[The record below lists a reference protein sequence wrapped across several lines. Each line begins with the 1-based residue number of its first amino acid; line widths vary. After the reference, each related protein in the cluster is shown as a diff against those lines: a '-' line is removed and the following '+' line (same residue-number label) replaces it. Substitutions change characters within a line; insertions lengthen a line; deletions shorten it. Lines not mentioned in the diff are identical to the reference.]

1 MGNGMKK
8 AERWNAILQ
17 RLADDGSLAV
27 TDIAGDLGVSDSTIR
42 RDLTE
47 LEVSNLLH
55 RVHGGAMATG
65 VLNEQ
70 PLSTK
75 STQHLEQKRA
85 IAAEAATRLTDGM
98 AVGLSGGTTVTELA
112 KILTGQ
118 RVTVVTNALNIAA
131 MLVVWPNVE
140 LIVTGGIGRPKTAEL
155 VGSIA
160 ESTIAALNLDMA
172 FVGADGISA
181 SAGLTTHNV
190 TEARTNLTLIRR
202 TNTTICLADSSKI
215 GRASFAQICPFTE
228 ITELITDDGAD
239 PSFVAAL
246 KDMGVVVTTI
256 SP

>member
-1 MGNGMKK
+1 MKK

-27 TDIAGDLGVSDSTIR
+27 SDIAGALGVSDSTIR
-42 RDLTE
+42 RDLSE
-47 LEVSNLLH
+47 LQLSNLLH

-85 IAAEAATRLTDGM
+85 IAVEALTRLGDGM

-112 KILTGQ
+112 KLLTGHQ
-118 RVTVVTNALNIAA
+118 ITVVTNALNIAA
-131 MLVVWPNVE
+131 MLVMWPNVE
-140 LIVTGGIGRPKTAEL
+140 LIVTGGIARPKTAEL
-155 VGSIA
+155 VGPIA
-160 ESTIAALNLDMA
+160 ESTIETLNFDVA
-172 FVGADGISA
+172 FVGADGI

-202 TNTTICLADSSKI
+202 SKTTICLADSSKI
-215 GRASFAQICPFTE
+215 GRASFAQICSFSE
-228 ITELITDDGAD
+228 IDELITDDGAA
-239 PSFVAAL
+239 PSFVGAL
-246 KDMGVVVTTI
+246 RDMGVAVTLA

>member
-1 MGNGMKK
+1 MKK

-17 RLADDGSLAV
+17 RLADDGSLV
-27 TDIAGDLGVSDSTIR
+27 VSDIAGSLGVSDSTIR

-47 LEVSNLLH
+47 LQLSNLVH

-75 STQHLEQKRA
+75 STQQLEQKRA
-85 IAAEAATRLTDGM
+85 IATEAATRISDGM

-112 KILTGQ
+112 KLLTEHH
-118 RVTVVTNALNIAA
+118 VTVVTNALNIAA
-131 MLVVWPNVE
+131 MLVMWPNVE
-140 LIVTGGIGRPKTAEL
+140 LLVTGGIARPKTAEL

-160 ESTIAALNLDMA
+160 ETTIGALNFDIA

-181 SAGLTTHNV
+181 SSGLTTHNV

-202 TNTTICLADSSKI
+202 SKTAICLADSSKI
-215 GRASFAQICPFTE
+215 GRASFAQICPFSE

-239 PSFVAAL
+239 PSFVGGL
-246 KDMGVVVTTI
+246 RDMGIAVTTV
-256 SP
+256 SL